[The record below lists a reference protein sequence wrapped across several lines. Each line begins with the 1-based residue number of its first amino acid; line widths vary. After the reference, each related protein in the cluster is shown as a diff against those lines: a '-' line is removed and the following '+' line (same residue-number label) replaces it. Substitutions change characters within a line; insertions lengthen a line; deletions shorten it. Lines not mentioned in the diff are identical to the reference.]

1 MFEPQRSFGVVSTPG
16 ATMNLRRRTGISDD
30 QFSSYSHEDKSKTE
44 MKTKII
50 KSIRNFDLYP
60 KTDSVATKKTSLGG
74 FVSLFAMIIITF
86 LVGSA
91 LIRYLSVDRRDT
103 LSVDIQV
110 EDRVVIFFN
119 ITFPDLKCY
128 DLHLDSV
135 DASGDAAIDVAHH
148 IHKVPVDSSG
158 RITHLES
165 KHKAKLGTEMPQEK
179 YDPTKDPHSVMFC
192 GSCYIEKKRG
202 QCCNTCQDVMEVYK
216 RHGLSPPRVE
226 DIEQCLFDASKN
238 HPGCNIY
245 GTLDVQKVNGNFHF
259 CQVEAFHKNM
269 RHVVPHVT
277 YPLDETVG
285 IIPKIDETD
294 ERPPKTALFKYFV
307 KVVPTTY
314 KSATPI
320 LGAGL
325 FSKVINTYQFSF
337 TKHVMPFDS
346 QKVMMLPGVFIV
358 YNFEP
363 IRITYEEFTVPF
375 THFLVDLLAVCAG
388 VFVVLNYVD
397 RLLEFVVLKLNKK
410 QA

>member
-1 MFEPQRSFGVVSTPG
+1 M
-16 ATMNLRRRTGISDD
+16 L
-30 QFSSYSHEDKSKTE
+30 
-44 MKTKII
+44 
-50 KSIRNFDLYP
+50 
-60 KTDSVATKKTSLGG
+60 
-74 FVSLFAMIIITF
+74 IITL

-119 ITFPDLKCY
+119 ISFPDLKCY

-148 IHKVPVDSSG
+148 IHKVPVDASG

-216 RHGLSPPRVE
+216 RNGLAPPRVE

-259 CQVEAFHKNM
+259 LPGRSFSQEYETRVHHIHEFNPILVDRFNSTHIIHSLSFGL
-269 RHVVPHVT
+269 RIPHVT
-277 YPLDETVG
+277 YPLDDTVG
-285 IIPKIDETD
+285 IIPKIEETD
-294 ERPPKTALFKYFV
+294 EKAPKTALFKYFV

-325 FSKVINTYQFSF
+325 FSQVINTYQFSF
-337 TKHVMPFDS
+337 TKHVMSFDS

-375 THFLVDLLAVCAG
+375 THFVVDLLAVCAG

-397 RLLEFVVLKLNKK
+397 RLLEFIVLKLNKK